1 MLDLGRADAVGE
13 RAEGAMRRSMAVA
26 AHDRGAGQ
34 REALLGPDD
43 VDDALT
49 LVELVE
55 ILDAEILGVLRERG
69 DLLGAF
75 RIRIGLA
82 AIGGRNVVVD
92 HGQCLVGRMHL
103 AAGGAQAFEGLR
115 GGDLVHQMTIDVDE
129 TRPIR
134 LLVNQMIFPD
144 FVVERSW
151 FHGVN
156 FAQREWIAAC
166 TCSVRTR
173 SKACLHRCR

>member
-1 MLDLGRADAVGE
+1 MLDLGGADAVGE

-82 AIGGRNVVVD
+82 AIGGGNVVID
-92 HGQCLVGRMHL
+92 HRQCLVGRMHL

-115 GGDLVHQMTIDVDE
+115 GGDLVHQMAIDVDE

-134 LLVNQMIFPD
+134 LFVNQVIFPD
-144 FVVERSW
+144 FIVERSW

-166 TCSVRTR
+166 TCPVRTR